1 MAKNYE
7 KENELPLK
15 TKGTSHIFHFFF
27 LSQEKK
33 NPTAEFEKT
42 VIFNEVI
49 NNSKYVIYHV
59 N

>member
-15 TKGTSHIFHFFF
+15 TIGTSHFYFS
-27 LSQEKK
+27 LPGKE

-42 VIFNEVI
+42 TY
-49 NNSKYVIYHV
+49 SKLYTQQ
-59 N
+59 

>member
-15 TKGTSHIFHFFF
+15 TIGTSHIFIF

-42 VIFNEVI
+42 MIFNEVT
-49 NNSKYVIYHV
+49 NSSKYVIYHV